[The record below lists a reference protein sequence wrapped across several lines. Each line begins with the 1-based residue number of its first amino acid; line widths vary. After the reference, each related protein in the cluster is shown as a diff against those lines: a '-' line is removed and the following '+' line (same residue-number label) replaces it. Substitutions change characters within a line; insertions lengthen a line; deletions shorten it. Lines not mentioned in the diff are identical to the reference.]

1 MYEDEKVEMLLKK
14 ESYIID
20 LIPKISNNKNYFDF
34 ENFYLNNN
42 EKLNNF
48 SDKIENILL
57 KLYCYCN
64 FEVYYDGKWEHNI
77 EVKQLIKMIK
87 NVIQGKNEFLNIL
100 INDTL
105 IQLNSNDLYMTIHNP
120 NDKMLNI
127 MSILVESEGLFLR
140 KSK

>member
-1 MYEDEKVEMLLKK
+1 MYDDKMEMLLKK
-14 ESYIID
+14 ASYIID

-34 ENFYLNNN
+34 ENFYLNNS

-57 KLYCYCN
+57 KLYCYYN
-64 FEVYYDGKWEHNI
+64 FEVYYDAKWEHNI
-77 EVKQLIKMIK
+77 EIKQLIKMIK

-100 INDTL
+100 IDDTL
-105 IQLNSNDLYMTIHNP
+105 IQLNSNDLYMTIYNP

-140 KSK
+140 ESKQ